1 MSVDVRVIGRLTRNP
16 ESGKTQ
22 GGATYASIS
31 VAGNEGAYENQETFF
46 FDASIFGR
54 RGETVLGYQKGDLVA
69 VSGHLHEYQG
79 NNGNTYK
86 SLRFADIELLQ
97 RAHPEDS
104 NYQQGNYQQQQMP
117 QNQGNFGNNQQ
128 QPPVSQP
135 QQNPG
140 NFPNSQQGQQQPA
153 NPNGFQQQST
163 QVDTNS
169 LPFAQ
174 NKPQQ
179 PTQEQQG
186 NKQPQ
191 QQSFFSD
198 APF

>member
-135 QQNPG
+135 QQNP
-140 NFPNSQQGQQQPA
+140 
-153 NPNGFQQQST
+153 NGFQQQST